1 MSGLAVH
8 VRSLGGWRARTA
20 APVATQTNM
29 WAGIPLCDTVT
40 ARDVLGRPLMGA
52 VVTSLGTMAVIVA
65 VGWLLARLKVLGDGA
80 QLVVAKLVFMVATP
94 SLLVSTIAS
103 SDLHLL
109 LTRTA
114 LVTVLSTGAMALVA
128 ALALRLVLRRDG
140 GETTIGALSASYL
153 NAGNLGLPLSVYML
167 GNPVAVVPTLLFQL
181 LVLAPVA
188 FVLMESRGSGR
199 GGRALLTG
207 LGRSLRNPIIIAALA
222 GVLLALLPPVPEWS
236 LRPFQLVGA
245 AAAPLALMM
254 LGMALSGPQTG
265 GARAPLP
272 DLGLVVVLRTLV
284 HPALAWALGAWLG
297 LEGVALFG
305 VVAMAALPTAQNVLV
320 YAMRYGSGQA
330 IARDSQ
336 LVTTVLAVPL
346 LIAIAL
352 IFN

>member
-1 MSGLAVH
+1 
-8 VRSLGGWRARTA
+8 
-20 APVATQTNM
+20 
-29 WAGIPLCDTVT
+29 
-40 ARDVLGRPLMGA
+40 MGA
-52 VVTSLGTMAVIVA
+52 VLSSLGTMAAIVA

-80 QLVVAKLVFMVATP
+80 QLVIAKLVFTVATP
-94 SLLVSTIAS
+94 ALLFSTIAT

-114 LVTVLSTGAMALVA
+114 LVTVLSTTAMAVIAGLV
-128 ALALRLVLRRDG
+128 LRLVLRRNA
-140 GETTIGALSASYL
+140 GETTIGALGASYL

-181 LVLAPVA
+181 LVLAPSA
-188 FVLMESRGSGR
+188 FVVMESRGSGR

-207 LGRSLRNPIIIAALA
+207 LGRSLKNPIIIAALA
-222 GVLLALLPPVPEWS
+222 GVLLALLPPAPEWLLS
-236 LRPFQLVGA
+236 PFQLVGA

-254 LGMALSGPQTG
+254 LGMTLSGPQAT
-265 GARAPLP
+265 ASRAPLP
-272 DLGLVVVLRTLV
+272 DLGVIVALRTVV
-284 HPALAWALGAWLG
+284 HPVLAWAMGSWLG

-336 LVTTVLAVPL
+336 VVTTVLAVPV
-346 LIAIAL
+346 LIAVAL
-352 IFN
+352 IFG